1 MMRKTLYDNTKG
13 SLEEYPADASN
24 RSEWYFLRPAM
35 CILTID
41 QVEWT
46 KGVTGAIEE
55 IMKGKNKKALEDFLA
70 FSIVQITGMVDLVR
84 GELNKQ

>member
-1 MMRKTLYDNTKG
+1 MRKTLFDNTKA

-84 GELNKQ
+84 GELNK

>member
-41 QVEWT
+41 
-46 KGVTGAIEE
+46 
-55 IMKGKNKKALEDFLA
+55 
-70 FSIVQITGMVDLVR
+70 
-84 GELNKQ
+84 